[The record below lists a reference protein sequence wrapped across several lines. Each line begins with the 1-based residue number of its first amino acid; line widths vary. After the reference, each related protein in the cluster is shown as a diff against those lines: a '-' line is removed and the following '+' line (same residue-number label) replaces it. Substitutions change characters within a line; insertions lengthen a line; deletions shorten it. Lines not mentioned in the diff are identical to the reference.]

1 MNAPMRLLWFRDAK
15 RWKKIY
21 TLSSSDKKF
30 SRTWHTKRKTRN
42 CGRAENENLFRG
54 VDGWIGRAK
63 TSFYHWW
70 NGTRTLPIKR

>member
-1 MNAPMRLLWFRDAK
+1 M
-15 RWKKIY
+15 Y

-54 VDGWIGRAK
+54 VDG
-63 TSFYHWW
+63 
-70 NGTRTLPIKR
+70 